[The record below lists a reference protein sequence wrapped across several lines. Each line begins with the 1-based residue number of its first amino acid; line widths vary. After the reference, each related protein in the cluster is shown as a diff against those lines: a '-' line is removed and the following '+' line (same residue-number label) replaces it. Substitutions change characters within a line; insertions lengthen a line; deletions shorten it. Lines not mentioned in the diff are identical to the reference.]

1 MRGIGEDSVTAGE
14 ILMIST
20 TFVLSGLSLI
30 VGILPGSGSFDEPAS
45 TNLKELSGNRLA
57 YLDSPCDPFFPGMGF
72 PRLETPQWVGEAGV
86 EAVIVLS
93 VDDLR
98 DPARHEQFLRP
109 ILERLKSIDGRA
121 PVSLMA
127 NTLPSFHPL
136 IPQWLQEG
144 LTIEVHTTT
153 HPCPLLQQGDFSA
166 AKQSYEECIDMIAE
180 RTGIPP
186 CAVRIPCC
194 DSMNSPSPRFFSEI
208 FAARTPQG
216 RFLSVDSSVLV
227 VFTQKDSELD
237 SLVVT
242 DEEGR
247 PRFSKY
253 IPPEREMGNFVE
265 NYPYPYVIGNLC
277 WEIPALMPSD
287 WNAQH
292 LNGRC
297 SPVSLRDWKI
307 AVDAVVLKRGIW
319 ALCFHPHG
327 WVASDQIVALID
339 YVQEKFGPRVK
350 FLTFREV
357 LRRLEQN
364 LLKGQ
369 SLRDSEGRDNGV
381 RILDINGDGWMDV
394 VIANDRVQV
403 TRIWQ
408 PESSSWQEVP
418 FPGVLR
424 SAENKSS
431 AGSWEVR
438 FGVIGQVPGVCVL
451 IRKGSQLTLWG
462 WHHDGWHQI
471 PGGTR
476 GLEELTE
483 ALGRLASPDAGIRFR
498 DIDGDG
504 SCELLVACPE
514 LNMVFRWLKHEN
526 TTPEASSEG
535 TPLLMAG
542 EWAREGY
549 SVPGSFVDV
558 NGRDNG
564 LRLVDLDN
572 DGDLD
577 VVLSNLQGW
586 LVARFESKN
595 EGWTIVRRGKPGDPG
610 APPAFVDETGGNLGA
625 WFKFGRL
632 WIQNEH
638 TGRWVGEGNTR
649 IRLAA
654 DWLPLATFLREEGK
668 ETPP

>member
-1 MRGIGEDSVTAGE
+1 
-14 ILMIST
+14 MIPT
-20 TFVLSGLSLI
+20 TFILSVVCLT
-30 VGILPGSGSFDEPAS
+30 VGILPGNSSVGDPACP
-45 TNLKELSGNRLA
+45 NMRELSGNRLA
-57 YLDSPCDPFFPGMGF
+57 YLDSPCDPFFPGTGS
-72 PRLETPQWVGEAGV
+72 PRLETPQWVGEEGV

-109 ILERLKSIDGRA
+109 ILERLKTVDGRA

-127 NTLPSFHPL
+127 NTLPPSHPL
-136 IPQWLQEG
+136 IQQWLQEG
-144 LTIEVHTTT
+144 LTIEVHTIT

-166 AKQSYEECIDMIAE
+166 AKRSYEECIDMVAE

-227 VFTQKDSELD
+227 VFTQQDTELD
-237 SLVVT
+237 SAVVT

-327 WVASDQIVALID
+327 WVASDQIVALIEH
-339 YVQEKFGPRVK
+339 VQEKFGARVK

-381 RILDINGDGWMDV
+381 RILDINGDGWMDI
-394 VIANDRVQV
+394 VIANGQLQV
-403 TRIWQ
+403 TRIWR
-408 PESSSWQEVP
+408 PESCSWHEVP
-418 FPGVLR
+418 FPAVLV
-424 SAENKSS
+424 
-431 AGSWEVR
+431 AGEEETGAQSFEVR
-438 FGVIGQVPGVCVL
+438 FGLLGESPKVCVL
-451 IRKGSQLTLWG
+451 VRKGSQLDLWV
-462 WHHDGWHQI
+462 WHEEMWQQV
-471 PGGTR
+471 PAGTE
-476 GLEELTE
+476 GLEELAE
-483 ALGRLASPDAGIRFR
+483 AFGEVNSQDTGIRFR
-498 DIDGDG
+498 DVDGDG
-504 SCELLVACPE
+504 ICELLVAGPRC
-514 LNMVFRWLKHEN
+514 NRVFSWQTDLSNPARNSGRTEGAVPAGRWVPRPY
-526 TTPEASSEG
+526 T
-535 TPLLMAG
+535 
-542 EWAREGY
+542 
-549 SVPGSFVDV
+549 VPGNFVDS

-564 LRLVDLDN
+564 LRLVDLDA

-577 VVLSNLQGW
+577 VLLSNAQEW
-586 LVARFESKN
+586 LVARFDSPEK
-595 EGWTIVRRGKPGDPG
+595 GWRILRRGKPGDPG
-610 APPAFVDETGGNLGA
+610 APPAFVDENGANLGA

-638 TGRWVGEGNTR
+638 TGRWVGEGTTR

-654 DWLPLATFLREEGK
+654 DWLPLERFLSEEEK